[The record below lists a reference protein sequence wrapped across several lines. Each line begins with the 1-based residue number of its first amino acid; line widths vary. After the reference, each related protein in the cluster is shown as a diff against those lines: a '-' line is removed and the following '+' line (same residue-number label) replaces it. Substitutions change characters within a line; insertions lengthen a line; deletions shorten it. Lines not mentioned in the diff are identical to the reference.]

1 MDEQDDTAVGD
12 LGGVVVAFLILLV
25 TMVLTFGLYHV
36 LLNVA

>member
-1 MDEQDDTAVGD
+1 MDEQDDTEVGD

-25 TMVLTFGLYHV
+25 TMELTFGVYHV